1 MGFINYPLVVMMS
14 IVFLLFDLFQ
24 FEEAA
29 IHFAAKDG
37 HLNIIQYLLVNGVDP
52 NVKDTMVRKN
62 SQSSRLYS
70 NSLLMYFCNVR

>member
-1 MGFINYPLVVMMS
+1 MMS

-24 FEEAA
+24 FGEAA
-29 IHFAAKDG
+29 IHFAAKGG

-52 NVKDTMVRKN
+52 NVKVTMVRKN

-70 NSLLMYFCNVR
+70 NSLIMYFCNVR